1 LEAEQNNSF
10 EDKLKTYQTKLLEL
24 RKSNRC
30 VCLSRIYNKHS
41 FDLSRILENYPNKID
56 DLVEQAFKQ
65 KKDVCI
71 LPDSDFSEKADV
83 MRRHLKDLSRNI
95 KQLEDETGSQYCY
108 FGFPF
113 LEGHLHKENYVR
125 GPLVLFPISLYN
137 GKGETSGW
145 FVKFTNV
152 APIFN
157 HTLFAALEKIGN
169 YEISDDLESDF
180 EDMITSF
187 KLEKNQNLEKFFM
200 DKVLEFLTSN
210 GINIDSSSVVTN
222 DVTNNTL
229 VLNNITK
236 EEIESL
242 EIQPLRILNHK
253 IIGSFPQGESAIYQD
268 YNNLISKIQ
277 NGDKNKFI
285 ADILGETETPAE
297 FDEDVDDKELAE
309 LDKVRDMDLNLI
321 LPSDSSQDHVVLSS
335 QNRKVTLIRG
345 PPGTGKSQ
353 VIVNI
358 ISNAVSKGQTVLVVC
373 QKRAALEVVHQRLG
387 EKGLDK
393 YAVLLNKEKDDR
405 KIMYQQL
412 KQILEGENPYQYEEK
427 QVLATTSL
435 KIDDIIKKHSEIAH
449 ALSKKYFGGITIRS
463 LYTKTSS
470 KFLRRLDLNGMENNF
485 TYPELEDILFELNQI
500 EDSFKKFEVQDYS
513 WKNRKDF
520 SKINSSDMA
529 KIKKILEDILEKSK
543 NSIILENNQNQGDLI
558 EIVEEYHNLNSKI
571 IKLEEKN
578 KQSKELIEKLSA
590 DHSISITTIDLEK
603 TIKCVN
609 AGMVLWNKFQNYD
622 KIKKIKQDHIIEETL
637 QNQVDLVNLF
647 SENEPKKSFWKKL
660 TDSETKRKEKLQKS
674 FLERQE
680 NVTKT
685 HVELRNSLQ
694 NGLDLWNLVTAEVP
708 KQYLCE
714 KSLVLPNDS
723 VQSIVLQTVKTL
735 DANLKEVNEN
745 SKKLQTN
752 LESIRNIFEENNLI
766 FDKNENADTMVT
778 KVKNGKEILDKI
790 VLFSE
795 FVRDEEIKVIFKK
808 SSNVQDLNEHIKNL
822 FNHVSD
828 IDRLQSHDIRKSEL
842 SVFLKTILEQCASNL
857 DHNES
862 WSNAVKQEIYH
873 FWIETIE
880 QNHPILRAG
889 YFEDYKQNQKKLEEL
904 LEKKSELIV
913 KQIAH
918 RIESNVDFKP
928 GMGNKRTQRETE
940 YNALNHELGKKRK
953 VKPVRKLL
961 EQYEHILFD
970 IAPCW
975 LASPEMVSNI
985 FPLEQNMFDLV
996 IVDEASQ
1003 LAAERSL
1010 PFLYRGE
1017 RLVIAGDEMQLKP
1030 HDLFKIKED
1039 ENEEEDDTMDI
1050 ESLLLLAKRRHSTHM
1065 LQWHYR
1071 SEWQELIDFSN
1082 HAFYHGALKIS
1093 PNSHIKPKESPIQW
1107 IDCIGGIW
1115 EDRSNIAEASKVIDT
1130 LYNILQDY
1138 KDKENP
1144 TIGIITFN
1152 DKQRNL
1158 ILDEIDIR
1166 CKKDPAFEDLYNDIA
1181 NPISGKKD
1189 DEIFVRN
1196 IENVQGDERDIIIFS
1211 VGYAKDPKGTLR
1223 LNFGTLSR
1231 DGGENRLNVAITR
1244 ASKKIIVVCSIDPRD
1259 MKVEGTKNAGPKRLK
1274 DFLEYAKAANNNE
1287 SEKKQQILDSLGS
1300 GMNRTQQQT
1309 KQFDSVFEELVHDK
1323 LEDIG
1328 YTVVTQVGQ
1337 SGYRID
1343 LGIVD
1348 PRDSSKFILGVECDG
1363 AMFHTGKS
1371 VRERDVMRQKFLE
1384 RRGWKID
1391 RIWSRSW
1398 WRNPDREIQRIK
1410 ERVDSL
1416 VRE

>member
-1 LEAEQNNSF
+1 MSNIKDGFDE
-10 EDKLKTYQTKLLEL
+10 KLKNYQNKLLQL
-24 RKSNRC
+24 GKSNRC
-30 VCLSRIYNKHS
+30 ICLSRIYNKHN
-41 FDLSRILENYPNKID
+41 FDLSRILENHPKKID
-56 DLVEQAFKQ
+56 ELVEQAFKQ
-65 KKDVCI
+65 KKGVCI
-71 LPDSDFSEKADV
+71 VPDSDFSEEADV

-113 LEGHLHKENYVR
+113 LEGHLDKEHYIR
-125 GPLVLFPISLYN
+125 GPLVLFPISVYN

-145 FVKFTNV
+145 FVKFANI

-169 YEISDDLESDF
+169 YEISEDLESDF
-180 EDMITSF
+180 EDMISSF

-200 DKVLEFLTSN
+200 DKVLEFLKSN
-210 GINIDSSSVVTN
+210 GINIDSSSVVTT
-222 DVTNNTL
+222 DEANNTL
-229 VLNNITK
+229 ALNNITK
-236 EEIESL
+236 DEIESL

-277 NGDKNKFI
+277 DGDENKFI

-297 FDEDVDDKELAE
+297 FDEDIDDKELAD
-309 LDKVRDMDLNLI
+309 LDKVRDTDLNLI

-335 QNRKVTLIRG
+335 QNRKITLIRG

-393 YAVLLNKEKDDR
+393 YAVLLNKEKEDR
-405 KIMYQQL
+405 AIMYQQL
-412 KQILEGENPYQYEEK
+412 KQILEGENPFQREEK

-435 KIDDIIKKHSEIAH
+435 KIDELIKKHSEIAH
-449 ALSKKYFGGITIRS
+449 ALSKEYFGGITIRN

-470 KFLRRLDLNGMENNF
+470 EFLRRLDLNKIGNNF
-485 TYPELEDILFELNQI
+485 TYPELENVLFDLTQI
-500 EDSFKKFEVQDYS
+500 EDNFKKFEVQDYS

-520 SKINSSDMA
+520 SKTNSSDRA
-529 KIKKILEDILEKSK
+529 KIKKILENILEKSK
-543 NSIILENNQNQGDLI
+543 NSIILEDNQNQDKLI
-558 EIVEEYHNLNSKI
+558 EVVEKYYNL
-571 IKLEEKN
+571 KLEINKLEKEN
-578 KQSKELIEKLSA
+578 NQCKELIEKLSTT
-590 DHSISITTIDLEK
+590 HNISISIVDLEK

-609 AGMVLWNKFQNYD
+609 AGMMLWNKFQSYD
-622 KIKKIKQDHIIEETL
+622 KIEEIKQNHIVEETL
-637 QNQVDLVNLF
+637 QDQVDLVNLF
-647 SENEPKKSFWKKL
+647 SETKPKKSFWKKL

-685 HVELRNSLQ
+685 HVELKNNLQ
-694 NGLDLWNLVTAEVP
+694 NGLDLWNLATNEVP

-714 KSLVLPNDS
+714 KSLVLANDS
-723 VQSIVLQTVKTL
+723 DQSKLFHTVKTL
-735 DANLKEVNEN
+735 DVNLKENKEK
-745 SKKLQTN
+745 SEKLQIN
-752 LESIRNIFEENNLI
+752 LESIRNIFEKNNLF
-766 FDKNENADTMVT
+766 FDKNEDVDAMVN
-778 KVKNGKEILDKI
+778 KVKNGKQILDQI

-795 FVRDEEIKVIFKK
+795 FVNDKEIKTIFKK
-808 SSNVQDLNEHIKNL
+808 SSNVQELNKHIQNL
-822 FNHVSD
+822 FDDVSD
-828 IDRLQSHDIRKSEL
+828 IDILQSHDIRKSQL
-842 SVFLKTILEQCASNL
+842 TVFLKAILDQCASNL
-857 DHNES
+857 EYDES
-862 WSNAVKQEIYH
+862 WANVVRQEIYH
-873 FWIETIE
+873 FWLETIE
-880 QNHPILRAG
+880 DNHPILKAG
-889 YFEDYKQNQKKLEEL
+889 YFDDYKQNQKKLEEL

-913 KQIAH
+913 KQIIH
-918 RIESNVDFKP
+918 SIESDVDFRP

-1030 HDLFKIKED
+1030 HDLFRIKEE

-1107 IDCIGGIW
+1107 VDCPGGIW
-1115 EDRSNIAEASKVIDT
+1115 EDRSNVAEASKVIDT
-1130 LYNILQDY
+1130 LYDILQDY
-1138 KDKENP
+1138 KNKKIP

-1181 NPISGKKD
+1181 NPASGKKD

-1211 VGYAKDPKGTLR
+1211 VGYAKDPKGTLK

-1274 DFLEYAKAANNNE
+1274 DFLEYANAVNNDE
-1287 SEKKQQILDSLGS
+1287 SEKIKQILDSLGS

-1309 KQFDSVFEELVHDK
+1309 KQFDSEFEELVHDK
-1323 LEDIG
+1323 LEDMG
-1328 YTVVTQVGQ
+1328 YTVATQVGQ

-1348 PRDSSKFILGVECDG
+1348 PRDNSKFILGVECDG
-1363 AMFHTGKS
+1363 AMFHSGKS

-1384 RRGWKID
+1384 RRGWNID
-1391 RIWSRSW
+1391 RIWSRNW

-1410 ERVDSL
+1410 EKVDSL
-1416 VRE
+1416 VKE

>member
-1 LEAEQNNSF
+1 MEAEQNNSF

-253 IIGSFPQGESAIYQD
+253 IMGSFPQGESAIYQD